1 VRGVREHFID
11 RLTERQLAN
20 LASALSAVTIDDA
33 RAAGGCD
40 DAA

>member
-11 RLTERQLAN
+11 RLDARRLAD
-20 LASALSAVTIDDA
+20 LAAALSAIDIDED

-40 DAA
+40 NA